1 MPISKEDW
9 DFMEEVAA
17 YYRSTKEENY
27 SEGSIRDTSIKF
39 GINRNKVRKILITT
53 GDIESPITKEALSLK
68 EKGMSIKEIAKALGV
83 SSATVSTALPYR
95 DKIDNSLQPSQ
106 HAMDVREY
114 RAYEREQMKR
124 QAGHAVTKENLPEM
138 WKGEVMEKEWQK
150 DIKMSYTE
158 DYHRPRRYT
167 WEDYDRIRNAIASNE
182 FADVPEEWIDS
193 IESRYGNPVNKEDE
207 EEFKTLQEKKELT
220 EKEAQRYHQLSYKLG
235 YYPGALNDR
244 NRKELEK
251 IAGNKLPPDPIY
263 VIRLHLELYNEYPSD
278 KDYEIL
284 KKYGR
289 VEYGE
294 SISRDII
301 VPDDMPLYAIHYMI
315 QRAFGWQN
323 SHLHRFYLPEE
334 RFNDFANNPSLWKQ
348 LVGVVFRSPFMNEDD
363 EFWADDY
370 KRGSFKNWLRKKY
383 TGPYLSRCYGEGLQS
398 CIKDMHQIDDD
409 EKYYVL
415 YCTAYNRETKKYDGE
430 EFVYDVVPVLDYD
443 GHRNPEPKPWSGDE
457 TPYRV
462 EIMKYKDV
470 PIQGL
475 KWIMQNRADDL
486 LERLPIG
493 SVLAAGRYQLA
504 GKDNE
509 WDRLY
514 IGWQMV
520 QSGMDLYNDVESE
533 IDYILDNDLDSPM
546 FQIDLQ
552 PITDVLLYNYDF
564 GDNWKIRITASE
576 NCEDLVVSGRIT
588 QAELD
593 RANVKCREVYR
604 PVLIARDGDMV
615 MDDVGGISG
624 FVDFLQEIHPDYSGM
639 DEEEKED
646 AKRERENNLYWAKSM
661 GWHKDR
667 SKNINLL

>member
-1 MPISKEDW
+1 
-9 DFMEEVAA
+9 
-17 YYRSTKEENY
+17 
-27 SEGSIRDTSIKF
+27 
-39 GINRNKVRKILITT
+39 
-53 GDIESPITKEALSLK
+53 
-68 EKGMSIKEIAKALGV
+68 
-83 SSATVSTALPYR
+83 
-95 DKIDNSLQPSQ
+95 
-106 HAMDVREY
+106 
-114 RAYEREQMKR
+114 
-124 QAGHAVTKENLPEM
+124 
-138 WKGEVMEKEWQK
+138 
-150 DIKMSYTE
+150 
-158 DYHRPRRYT
+158 
-167 WEDYDRIRNAIASNE
+167 
-182 FADVPEEWIDS
+182 
-193 IESRYGNPVNKEDE
+193 
-207 EEFKTLQEKKELT
+207 
-220 EKEAQRYHQLSYKLG
+220 
-235 YYPGALNDR
+235 
-244 NRKELEK
+244 
-251 IAGNKLPPDPIY
+251 
-263 VIRLHLELYNEYPSD
+263 
-278 KDYEIL
+278 
-284 KKYGR
+284 
-289 VEYGE
+289 
-294 SISRDII
+294 
-301 VPDDMPLYAIHYMI
+301 
-315 QRAFGWQN
+315 
-323 SHLHRFYLPEE
+323 
-334 RFNDFANNPSLWKQ
+334 
-348 LVGVVFRSPFMNEDD
+348 
-363 EFWADDY
+363 
-370 KRGSFKNWLRKKY
+370 
-383 TGPYLSRCYGEGLQS
+383 
-398 CIKDMHQIDDD
+398 
-409 EKYYVL
+409 
-415 YCTAYNRETKKYDGE
+415 
-430 EFVYDVVPVLDYD
+430 
-443 GHRNPEPKPWSGDE
+443 
-457 TPYRV
+457 
-462 EIMKYKDV
+462 
-470 PIQGL
+470 
-475 KWIMQNRADDL
+475 MQNRADDL